1 MNLLLHATT
10 ASQLDLLVKT
20 PSHAILLVGP
30 DGIGKS
36 ALAEELAARLLQLDV
51 ERLQRHPYYSRILP
65 VDNGT
70 LSIETVRSI
79 QKLLQLKTTGTKSIR
94 RVVCLEHADGLTQEA
109 QNALLKVLE
118 EPPADTVVIL
128 TAQSKRMLLP
138 TILSRVQILRVH
150 SPSQTDVETYFAD
163 RTSPA
168 DVRKAYFLSG
178 GLPGLMHSLL
188 NEDDEHPLV
197 AQVTVAKEVLQ
208 KPLFERLSM
217 IDALSK
223 QKDILDPLLSALS
236 RIAQS
241 GLRQAQDAKTMRRW
255 HNIQK
260 EVSLAQDA
268 LARSVNSKLV
278 LTNMFLHM

>member
-36 ALAEELAARLLQLDV
+36 ALAEELATRLLQLDAQA
-51 ERLQRHPYYSRILP
+51 LQRHPYYSRILP
-65 VDNGT
+65 ADTGT
-70 LSIETVRSI
+70 LSIEAVRNV
-79 QKLLQLKTTGTKSIR
+79 QKLLQLKTTGTKPIR
-94 RVVCLEHADGLTQEA
+94 RIVCLEHADGLTQEA

-128 TAQSKRMLLP
+128 TTQSKRMLLP
-138 TILSRVQILRVH
+138 TILSRVQVLRVH
-150 SPSQTDVETYFAD
+150 PPSQTDVETFFAN
-163 RTSPA
+163 TAAPA

-178 GLPGLMHSLL
+178 GLPGLMHGLL
-188 NEDDEHPLV
+188 NNETEHPLV
-197 AQVTVAKEVLQ
+197 AQVSVAKELLQ
-208 KPLFERLSM
+208 KPLFEKLGM
-217 IDALSK
+217 VDMLSK
-223 QKDILDPLLSALS
+223 QKDSLEPLLSALS
-236 RIAQS
+236 RIAQN

-255 HNIQK
+255 HTIQK
-260 EVSLAQDA
+260 EVALAQEA

-278 LTNMFLHM
+278 LTNMLLHM